1 MSSVLLPSSACFTVH
16 NSHALNTKDN
26 NQKDNPGSLGSQ
38 LGRAPLA
45 RCLLLPLPSP
55 GVRRPYFSVF
65 PLSGSRR
72 LAAAHTPSGRHPSFF
87 LFHAHSPPSA
97 LICLQGPAGRRPPA
111 TACCP
116 GTTVRFG
123 SPPFLLFTALLFL
136 LSSSIEDR
144 GVNMARS
151 VNVGQQ
157 IVFVASFQR
166 NFLSSS

>member
-97 LICLQGPAGRRPPA
+97 LICLRGPAGRRPPA
-111 TACCP
+111 TACRP

-123 SPPFLLFTALLFL
+123 SPSFPSAYRAP
-136 LSSSIEDR
+136 LSSLVLYR
-144 GVNMARS
+144 RS
-151 VNVGQQ
+151 RSKYGAFSQCWSTDC
-157 IVFVASFQR
+157 FR
-166 NFLSSS
+166 R